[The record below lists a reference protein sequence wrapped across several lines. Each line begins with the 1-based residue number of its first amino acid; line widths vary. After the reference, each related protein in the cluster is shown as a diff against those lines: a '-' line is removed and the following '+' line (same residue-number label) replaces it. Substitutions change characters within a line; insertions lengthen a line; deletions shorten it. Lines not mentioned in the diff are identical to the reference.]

1 MAAKIA
7 VITGATSGI
16 GTEIARRLARENFK
30 GEKIKEIFQIHLS
43 PSCRLSSTVYIL
55 IKSYTGEASYIIF
68 KFLRKVT

>member
-30 GEKIKEIFQIHLS
+30 GEKIKEILLIVFCYLQ
-43 PSCRLSSTVYIL
+43 SSMYSLKI
-55 IKSYTGEASYIIF
+55 IIF
-68 KFLRKVT
+68 FKSLRKVT

>member
-30 GEKIKEIFQIHLS
+30 GEKIKEIFKIVFCYLQRSMFSLKI
-43 PSCRLSSTVYIL
+43 
-55 IKSYTGEASYIIF
+55 IIF
-68 KFLRKVT
+68 IIIFFKSLRKVT